1 MIKTTLKQYLEG
13 LRRCREAMRE
23 EGRCQIEH
31 KNLYIL
37 TATAHKGLPT
47 DTGWPS

>member
-23 EGRCQIEH
+23 EGWCQIEH
-31 KNLYIL
+31 KYIL
-37 TATAHKGLPT
+37 TATTHKGLPT